1 MIASYLIPN
10 AFFADKNLK
19 SLVELKVLAGIE
31 NFALMNQTHSDLVT
45 LVNSPRI
52 YDSDGIYTKK
62 SKLGL
67 VVKTADCMPILLSDK
82 KRVGAVH
89 SGWRGLKNN
98 IVQKAIKKFDVNQLL
113 ISIGPHAQS
122 CCYEIKDDV
131 KNHFV
136 DYTESRKGNL
146 YLNMSQFLKDLSK
159 KENFKIEVSPI
170 CTICNNSYNSY
181 RQNKT
186 SDRQFGI
193 IWR

>member
-19 SLVELKVLAGIE
+19 SLEELKVLAGIE

-67 VVKTADCMPILLSDK
+67 VVQTADCMPILLSDK

-136 DYTESRKGNL
+136 DYTESRKGKL

-186 SDRQFGI
+186 IDRQFGI